1 MGIVRVNKSEK
12 YFVASNEPFNDE
24 RLSWEARG
32 VMGYLLSKPD
42 GWEIKEKD
50 LIKKGP
56 AKLHKITRVIKELKH
71 YGYIR
76 RYRVRCD
83 DGTFDWISET
93 YESPSVNP
101 DYDALCV
108 AEAHEFFEEEE
119 PENRLATSRKSTSG
133 KSMNGSPMNGKSGYI
148 VSTEPPSTKR
158 VSTKTETTSHVEKS
172 NVDFSRG
179 TVETLEQSSFDSLS
193 GTTKNGSTSVESKR
207 PPAKKEP
214 VPKKEPT
221 PRKPDA
227 LFDAIAEVWNSA
239 PGMTGKI
246 KQQLTGKIPEKH
258 VDHMAN
264 FDVPATPDEVRAFAE
279 WYAKACV
286 GCTMPVS
293 RDKIQT
299 QFYRFRQVQAAKT
312 RKAAPKIRYANGRK
326 LEYNAESMKWYD
338 VGPDDRDYQPQ
349 EAYGS

>member
-1 MGIVRVNKSEK
+1 MATSQSDHIGNYYDVIDMIRAFSGRDNTIGIPRPLIKFMDSLEGGAFLSQLIYWSDKGGRSDGWFYKTYQEWYEDIYLSEYEIRK
-12 YFVASNEPFNDE
+12 WSKRMVEE
-24 RLSWEARG
+24 
-32 VMGYLLSKPD
+32 GYL
-42 GWEIKEKD
+42 
-50 LIKKGP
+50 
-56 AKLHKITRVIKELKH
+56 
-71 YGYIR
+71 
-76 RYRVRCD
+76 
-83 DGTFDWISET
+83 ET
-93 YESPSVNP
+93 KVMR
-101 DYDALCV
+101 A
-108 AEAHEFFEEEE
+108 
-119 PENRLATSRKSTSG
+119 
-133 KSMNGSPMNGKSGYI
+133 NGSPTVHYRLNMRKFSESFLKFLRNYETEKSQEPKPKNADSI
-148 VSTEPPSTKR
+148 TETTSETTQR
-158 VSTKTETTSHVEKS
+158 VQTETTSHVEKS

-179 TVETLEQSSFDSLS
+179 SAETQPQQSSFDSLS

-293 RDKIQT
+293 RDKIQN
-299 QFYRFRQVQAAKT
+299 QFYAFRRAHAAKI
-312 RKAAPKIRYANGRK
+312 RKAIPKFRYINGRK
-326 LEYNAESMKWYD
+326 QEYNAESMKWYD